1 MNFKNSLKSKL
12 IKLQVSITKKINYVV
27 PGGQKK

>member
-12 IKLQVSITKKINYVV
+12 IKLQVSITKKINYVD
-27 PGGQKK
+27 PSEQKK